1 MASDDSERA
10 VGTGAVSRVFVVDD
24 RVTNRNILT
33 RLAASVEEGLHV
45 QAFANAVEALEAAA
59 AAIPD
64 LVITDYNM
72 PQMDGAAFIAAFRAL
87 PGGDET
93 PIVVITVYEDR
104 DYCYLALEAGATDF
118 LLSPVDHLEFRA
130 RARNL
135 LTLRRQQKLLEERA
149 KILAA
154 TLEDDRSRTAEFQA
168 QWYRLLDRLPAA
180 VHAVDRD
187 GQVTLANTTWR
198 TLFGDGAVGRPAS
211 DVLNDGSSDQEQ
223 LLNAKVFDSGAP
235 IPPTEQEVV
244 AKTGEHRLFLTTRSP
259 VFDTAGRIVEVVS
272 VGVDITE
279 IRRAEQQLREAR
291 HRDRLTGL
299 VNRDR
304 LLDRVQQEGARA
316 LRSND
321 ISAFVLLDL
330 DRFKSINDVFGHSFG
345 DELLLGV
352 AQRLGRLLREGDTLA
367 RLGGDEF
374 AILATD
380 LRRVDDA
387 VELVHRL
394 REAFEEPFIIREQE
408 IHSGAS
414 FGIAL
419 LPRDGRSADQI
430 TRKAELAMYG
440 AKTAGRDG
448 YRFYAQDMNKS
459 ASRMLEME
467 RGLREALA
475 RGQFVLHYQP
485 QITLADESLFG
496 AEVLVRWQHPK
507 RGLVMPGEFIG
518 LCEELGLIGALS
530 NQVMAGALTELQGW
544 QRRGIPVRVA
554 INISPAQFRVP
565 GLDLQV
571 ERILEE
577 TGVDPSLVEI
587 ELTETSVIDHTET
600 ALESLKRLCALGVTL
615 SLDDF
620 GTGYSSLSY
629 VRRLPVSKLKIDQ
642 SFIHNLSTSRSD
654 RSIVEGIVQLCHKL
668 QLTVIAEGVETA
680 EQLQVLKSMGCDAVQ
695 GQFFCAALPA
705 AAFESRYLSAR
716 SAAPVVALPR
726 RG

>member
-1 MASDDSERA
+1 MASD
-10 VGTGAVSRVFVVDD
+10 GTEQTGIAHGAARVYVIDD
-24 RVTNRNILT
+24 RITNRNILT

-45 QAFANAVEALEAAA
+45 QAFANPEDALAAA
-59 AAIPD
+59 TERMPD
-64 LVITDYNM
+64 LIITDYKM
-72 PQMDGAAFIAAFRAL
+72 PQMDGATFIAAFRAL
-87 PGGDET
+87 PAGDET

-104 DYCYLALEAGATDF
+104 DYCYRALEAGATDF

-149 KILAA
+149 KSLAA
-154 TLEDDRSRTAEFQA
+154 TLQDDRSRSEERQA
-168 QWYRLLDRLPAA
+168 QWHRLLDRLPAA

-187 GQVTLANTTWR
+187 GKVTLANRTWR
-198 TLFGDGAVGRPAS
+198 SLFGDEAMAKPVAQG
-211 DVLNDGSSDQEQ
+211 LDGCDQEAV
-223 LLNAKVFDSGAP
+223 LNAKVFDTGMPLAP
-235 IPPTEQEVV
+235 IEQELVD
-244 AKTGEHRLFLTTRSP
+244 RLGQRRTFLTTRSP
-259 VFDTAGRIVEVVS
+259 MFDVTRRIVEVVN
-272 VGVDITE
+272 VAVDITD
-279 IRRAEQQLREAR
+279 IRKAEDQLREAR

-304 LLDRVQQEGARA
+304 LLDRLQQEGARA

-387 VELVHRL
+387 VDLVHRV
-394 REAFEEPFIIREQE
+394 REAFEEPFIIRGQE

-419 LPRDGRSADQI
+419 MPRDGRSADQI
-430 TRKAELAMYG
+430 TRKAELAMYR
-440 AKTAGRDG
+440 AKAAGRDG
-448 YRFYAQDMNKS
+448 YRFYAHDMNAS
-459 ASRMLEME
+459 ASRLLAME
-467 RGLREALA
+467 RDLRDALA

-485 QITLADESLFG
+485 QLALADETLVG
-496 AEVLVRWQHPK
+496 AEVLVRWQHPR
-507 RGLVMPGEFIG
+507 RGLVLPGEFIG
-518 LCEELGLIGALS
+518 VCEELGLIGSLS
-530 NQVMAGALTELQGW
+530 NLVMTDALTELQGW
-544 QRRGIPVRVA
+544 QKRDLPVRLA

-565 GLDLQV
+565 GLELTV
-571 ERILEE
+571 ERILKD
-577 TGVDPSLVEI
+577 TGVDPSFVEI
-587 ELTETSVIDHTET
+587 ELTETSVIDHTDT
-600 ALESLKRLCALGVTL
+600 ALESLRRLCALGVTL

-642 SFIHNLSTSRSD
+642 SFIHNLTTSRSD

-680 EQLQVLKSMGCDAVQ
+680 DQLRILREMGCDAVQ
-695 GQFFCAALPA
+695 GLYFSAPLPA
-705 AAFESRYLSAR
+705 ASFEAQFLDRR
-716 SAAPVVALPR
+716 DAAPVIPLRQR
-726 RG
+726 R